1 MCLYIY
7 TYIKLT
13 SICNSKFNIYKYSQ
27 THTYIWCECRPPKQN
42 NTAEISKR
50 TLVPCPFWLNRVHAA
65 YQQIRKANPLLLL
78 WSNKDP
84 WAEELPCFNTSL
96 QAANKISKVLKGN
109 FLAYFLSLPHIMY
122 TLTHIRETIQSH
134 KEIVPLEIT
143 LRTTESIRN
152 VLTQLLHIAI
162 GKNMSAA
169 ALATVEMVLCYVLAQ
184 ISIWW
189 RNFILFTTTMYC
201 LILNK

>member
-1 MCLYIY
+1 
-7 TYIKLT
+7 
-13 SICNSKFNIYKYSQ
+13 
-27 THTYIWCECRPPKQN
+27 
-42 NTAEISKR
+42 
-50 TLVPCPFWLNRVHAA
+50 
-65 YQQIRKANPLLLL
+65 
-78 WSNKDP
+78 
-84 WAEELPCFNTSL
+84 
-96 QAANKISKVLKGN
+96 
-109 FLAYFLSLPHIMY
+109 MY

-184 ISIWW
+184 ISIW
-189 RNFILFTTTMYC
+189 
-201 LILNK
+201 